1 VRHYN
6 VHNGRKFLPL
16 STETLMWFAG
26 QMERAFSFMDVE
38 ALFMAI
44 SPAEWFNKRLAPSR
58 HHAVLGSFNTLKPA
72 GKVSLFLLTLFY
84 IIGIGNHFFFFEGTF
99 HLVVVVVARLGPI
112 STSIKCN
119 VNARR
124 VE

>member
-1 VRHYN
+1 
-6 VHNGRKFLPL
+6 
-16 STETLMWFAG
+16 
-26 QMERAFSFMDVE
+26 MERAFSFMDVE

-84 IIGIGNHFFFFEGTF
+84 IIGIGNHFFFLKELFISSSSWLAWDPFQPSSNVTST
-99 HLVVVVVARLGPI
+99 LGEL
-112 STSIKCN
+112 SNQTN
-119 VNARR
+119 
-124 VE
+124 